1 MTETAD
7 LYVSCLRPLCFTLST
22 SMFHACGLYLRHMAT
37 IRGGLRSGAQGSD
50 YGRLLCFVAL
60 RGGLANN
67 GAGRWACKQRGW
79 EAGLKHRGW
88 VRAFGARAFRG
99 SCFWSF
105 FSWFVL
111 LGSCFWSFLLLVR
124 AFGGSYVF
132 LFDALKFLE
141 ACVARSE
148 VSKCKDSKK
157 FAAMQ
162 IFTSK
167 ISCSPFGFSVVQ
179 GHNNNSHKRL
189 RAFVGRRE
197 NAFRFLSFIFNLQY
211 VYGMFHCGLHKMFCF
226 IQEKTQ
232 LSVSMWSLRSLV
244 ISHFRKKNVPNCSLY
259 KYIYLNIYLYRG

>member
-1 MTETAD
+1 MFHACG
-7 LYVSCLRPLCFTLST
+7 LYVSCLRPLST
-22 SMFHACGLYLRHMAT
+22 THGYDKGRIAFCGARKRL
-37 IRGGLRSGAQGSD
+37 GA
-50 YGRLLCFVAL
+50 LAVLCGFE
-60 RGGLANN
+60 R
-67 GAGRWACKQRGW
+67 RACKHRGW

-88 VRAFGARAFRG
+88 VCAFGLVLFGRSFRG
-99 SCFWSF
+99 SFFWSFFGIVLWVRSFGRSLGSCFCSF
-105 FSWFVL
+105 FSWFV
-111 LGSCFWSFLLLVR
+111 LLVR

-162 IFTSK
+162 IFTLK

-179 GHNNNSHKRL
+179 GRNNNRHKRL

-197 NAFRFLSFIFNLQY
+197 NAFRVSRFIFNLQY

-226 IQEKTQ
+226 IQEMTQ